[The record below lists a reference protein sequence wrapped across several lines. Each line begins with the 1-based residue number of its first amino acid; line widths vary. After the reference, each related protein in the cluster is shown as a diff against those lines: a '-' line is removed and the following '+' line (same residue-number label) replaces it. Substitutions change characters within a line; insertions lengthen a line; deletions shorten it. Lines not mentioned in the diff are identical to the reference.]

1 MKIKD
6 VNKKGRLLTSTEL
19 VELYAE
25 HQCDI
30 EAWEVE
36 KTKKQEEKRIHG
48 EAMVKQKA
56 GEEARKRKCAEIT
69 ARYQAAMKDWEAEK
83 TLAKAQ
89 KRQSQLTKP
98 VHGPL
103 PKTAPKPKKSLVP
116 VEEQSDEEFDD
127 GSNIS
132 SNSDEQ

>member
-1 MKIKD
+1 MERPWLNGKL
-6 VNKKGRLLTSTEL
+6 G
-19 VELYAE
+19 
-25 HQCDI
+25 
-30 EAWEVE
+30 
-36 KTKKQEEKRIHG
+36 
-48 EAMVKQKA
+48 
-56 GEEARKRKCAEIT
+56 RKRKFAEIT